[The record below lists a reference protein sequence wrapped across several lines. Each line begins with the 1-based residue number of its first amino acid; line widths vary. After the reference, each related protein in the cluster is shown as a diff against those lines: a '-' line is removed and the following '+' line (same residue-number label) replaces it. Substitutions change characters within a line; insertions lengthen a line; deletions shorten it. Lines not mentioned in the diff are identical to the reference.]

1 MPRRSLFAL
10 KCPSMK
16 AMPAS
21 VILIFPFECGRL
33 PALLLLLPAL
43 CWFCGTSFNQGGA
56 DSKENAFTFRS
67 DYCEHLCKSELFSRG
82 PVKMWDT
89 TLPEASFYCCFCADW
104 KVLLGAKSLITFAP
118 ALLLYSPA
126 SNPHPSL
133 VLEQLIEPSAKT
145 CVEQRMGVFLVCS
158 VLHHDDPQQRCSYVC
173 FIRLFSAFPL
183 ASVRIPKFLVRERQ
197 IKWKTTSLCVRI
209 YLIRQ

>member
-1 MPRRSLFAL
+1 MSLFAL

-43 CWFCGTSFNQGGA
+43 CWFCGTSFNQGGRIQKRMHLHSGQITVNICA
-56 DSKENAFTFRS
+56 NRSCFLGGRSKCGTP
-67 DYCEHLCKSELFSRG
+67 LCPKQVSIVVSVQIGRCYLEPKALSLLHQ
-82 PVKMWDT
+82 P
-89 TLPEASFYCCFCADW
+89 CCYIPLRPTPILA
-104 KVLLGAKSLITFAP
+104 
-118 ALLLYSPA
+118 
-126 SNPHPSL
+126 L
-133 VLEQLIEPSAKT
+133 VLEQLIQPSAKT

-197 IKWKTTSLCVRI
+197 IKWETTSLCVRI